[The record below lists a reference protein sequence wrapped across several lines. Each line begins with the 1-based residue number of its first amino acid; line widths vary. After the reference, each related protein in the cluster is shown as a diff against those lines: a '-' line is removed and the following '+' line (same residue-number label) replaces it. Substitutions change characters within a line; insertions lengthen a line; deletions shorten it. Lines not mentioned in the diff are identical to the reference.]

1 MIKLLVK
8 HSFRLKLEFWFWLG
22 CFFDQQVKKFDQKR
36 QLAAEANFDKFL
48 SKSEKWHQK
57 KGLNI
62 RFIAKM
68 TLIVCKLQRLSKM
81 YVQTL
86 LILCC
91 QEFFVVLKYI
101 RFKRKSGVSTGS
113 TFSALT
119 VKREIQKKTAF
130 DPGTPLLFQS
140 TQFQLDFR
148 CTMYNFWLISN

>member
-1 MIKLLVK
+1 M
-8 HSFRLKLEFWFWLG
+8 
-22 CFFDQQVKKFDQKR
+22 
-36 QLAAEANFDKFL
+36 A
-48 SKSEKWHQK
+48 SKK

-101 RFKRKSGVSTGS
+101 GFKRKSGVSTGS

-130 DPGTPLLFQS
+130 DPGIPQLFGS
-140 TQFQLDFR
+140 TQFQL
-148 CTMYNFWLISN
+148 NFSSLLSKYIYTVPIHSILPLMDTGPLMSDIASTNV

>member
-1 MIKLLVK
+1 
-8 HSFRLKLEFWFWLG
+8 
-22 CFFDQQVKKFDQKR
+22 
-36 QLAAEANFDKFL
+36 
-48 SKSEKWHQK
+48 
-57 KGLNI
+57 
-62 RFIAKM
+62 M

-101 RFKRKSGVSTGS
+101 GFKRKSGVSTGS

-130 DPGTPLLFQS
+130 RSGTPLLLSDHAISSWLYVSLIRACMNFN
-140 TQFQLDFR
+140 QFDHQLVYMGPR
-148 CTMYNFWLISN
+148 ICVV

>member
-1 MIKLLVK
+1 M
-8 HSFRLKLEFWFWLG
+8 
-22 CFFDQQVKKFDQKR
+22 KKFDQKR

-101 RFKRKSGVSTGS
+101 GFKRKSGVSTGS

-130 DPGTPLLFQS
+130 RSGTPLLLS
-140 TQFQLDFR
+140 DHAILS
-148 CTMYNFWLISN
+148 WL